1 MAAHPR
7 ADPTSVGT
15 LSAALGVDTTANP
28 AVLGAIIIA
37 IVIPVIVVMWVAVT
51 GLLASMSGWP
61 GLADTFPAGERPKG
75 ETFRNAVFKVGSVG
89 EKGVTT
95 MIPTTQG
102 LYLEPMILFR
112 IRRRAVLVP
121 WNRIRFVESHRVL
134 WKRSLTL
141 DLGGITTMR
150 VHPRVIPMLVTHG
163 VRIPQD
169 AAA

>member
-1 MAAHPR
+1 
-7 ADPTSVGT
+7 VE
-15 LSAALGVDTTANP
+15 TTANP
-28 AVLGAIIIA
+28 AALGAIIIA
-37 IVIPVIVVMWVAVT
+37 ILIPVMVGMWVAVT

-61 GLADTFPAGERPKG
+61 DLADTFPARERPQGTLLK
-75 ETFRNAVFKVGSVG
+75 RSVFKVGAVG
-89 EKGVTT
+89 ENGVTM

-112 IRRRAVLVP
+112 IRRPAVLVP

-150 VHPRVIPMLVTHG
+150 MHPRVISILVAHG
-163 VRIPQD
+163 VQIPQD

>member
-1 MAAHPR
+1 MVAHSR
-7 ADPTSVGT
+7 TDPTSVGR
-15 LSAALGVDTTANP
+15 LKRCVRRGHYHQPVAF
-28 AVLGAIIIA
+28 GAIIIA
-37 IVIPVIVVMWVAVT
+37 IVIIPVLVVCGRVT
-51 GLLASMSGWP
+51 GLPCAMSG
-61 GLADTFPAGERPKG
+61 GRGSQDTFPAGERPKG

-112 IRRRAVLVP
+112 IRRRAVHVP

-150 VHPRVIPMLVTHG
+150 VHPASFPC
-163 VRIPQD
+163 
-169 AAA
+169 

>member
-1 MAAHPR
+1 
-7 ADPTSVGT
+7 
-15 LSAALGVDTTANP
+15 
-28 AVLGAIIIA
+28 
-37 IVIPVIVVMWVAVT
+37 MWVAVT
-51 GLLASMSGWP
+51 GLLASMSGWM

-89 EKGVTT
+89 EKGVTIVIPSPHGLY
-95 MIPTTQG
+95 MAPTT
-102 LYLEPMILFR
+102 LFR
-112 IRRRAVLVP
+112 IRRPAVLVP

-150 VHPRVIPMLVTHG
+150 VHLRVIPMLGAHG